1 MYNDSKIMRHL
12 EFDKIIFL
20 DGFENEYEESR
31 MFFYDIMIRKC
42 NALSNKNC
50 LRIFEQIK
58 KLELEIKQERH
69 ERILQIT
76 EKDSPEG
83 LIRQKFFDEV
93 AEYKSIQLEGY
104 KNTILEYLPR
114 SQITKHE
121 NCLWIEIDKTRFT
134 LFYREDVER
143 IVLFN
148 TKIKEHYHYNNIDGL
163 INYLILIT

>member
-1 MYNDSKIMRHL
+1 
-12 EFDKIIFL
+12 
-20 DGFENEYEESR
+20 
-31 MFFYDIMIRKC
+31 MIRKC